1 MDILSIFFTGI
12 IGLVFGSF
20 MNVLIM
26 RVPKN
31 ISIVKPSSFCPQ
43 CMEDIAWKDN
53 IPVISYILLK
63 GKCRHCKKNIP
74 IMYPLTEILTAVLFV
89 VIYLKFGL
97 SLMFFKYVIFIFLVL
112 TVSLTDI
119 YTSADENFE
128 TGMIPTV
135 YIALGI
141 LAGIIFGLIEG
152 YFAYYLAGIAAGYL
166 VLFFPAYIYSKIRH
180 KEGMG
185 EGDFMFFAMIGAFT
199 GLGSIPAVLTFAA
212 FFGILAGIIVIIITK
227 DKNYPIPF
235 APMLGVSA
243 IIYVFFDGLLNS
255 YNWSSFIIK

>member
-1 MDILSIFFTGI
+1 MDILAVIFTGI
-12 IGLVFGSF
+12 IGAVFGSF
-20 MNVLIM
+20 MNVLIV

-31 ISIVKPSSFCPQ
+31 ISIIKPASYCPQ
-43 CMEDIAWKDN
+43 CMEDIAWYDN

-74 IMYPLTEILTAVLFV
+74 IMYPMTEILTALLFV

-97 SLMFFKYVIFIFLVL
+97 SLMFFKYIIFVFLVL
-112 TVSLTDI
+112 VVSLTDI
-119 YTSADENFE
+119 YTAAGNFE

-141 LAGIIFGLIEG
+141 FIGLIFAVIEG
-152 YFAYYLAGIAAGYL
+152 YFVYYLAGIAGGYL
-166 VLFFPAYIYSKIRH
+166 VLFFPAYLYSKIRR

-199 GLGSIPAVLTFAA
+199 GLGSIPAILTFSA
-212 FFGILAGIIVIIITK
+212 FFGIAAGLIVILLTK

-243 IIYVFFDGLLNS
+243 IIYVFFYELLNS
-255 YNWSSFIIK
+255 YNWSSYILN

>member
-1 MDILSIFFTGI
+1 
-12 IGLVFGSF
+12 
-20 MNVLIM
+20 
-26 RVPKN
+26 
-31 ISIVKPSSFCPQ
+31 
-43 CMEDIAWKDN
+43 
-53 IPVISYILLK
+53 
-63 GKCRHCKKNIP
+63 
-74 IMYPLTEILTAVLFV
+74 MYPLTEILTAVLFV

-97 SLMFFKYVIFIFLVL
+97 SLMFFKYIIFMFLVL
-112 TVSLTDI
+112 VVSLTDI
-119 YTSADENFE
+119 YTSASDFE

-141 LAGIIFGLIEG
+141 LAGLIFGLIEG

-255 YNWSSFIIK
+255 YNWSSFIIN

>member
-1 MDILSIFFTGI
+1 MDILSIIFICI

-31 ISIVKPSSFCPQ
+31 ISIIKPSSFCPQ
-43 CMEDIAWKDN
+43 CMENIKWRDN

-63 GKCRHCKKNIP
+63 GKCRYCKKSIP
-74 IMYPLTEILTAVLFV
+74 IMYPLTEILTSLLFV

-97 SLMFFKYVIFIFLVL
+97 NLMFFKYVIFIFLVL
-112 TVSLTDI
+112 VISLTDI
-119 YTSADENFE
+119 YTSASDFE

-141 LAGIIFGLIEG
+141 FAGLVFGLLEG
-152 YFAYYLAGIAAGYL
+152 FFAYYLAGIAAGYL

-212 FFGILAGIIVIIITK
+212 FFGITAGIVVIAVTR

-243 IIYVFFDGLLNS
+243 IIYVFFEELLNS
-255 YNWSSFIIK
+255 YNWGSFIIN